1 MNVPDVYGN
10 RLRVRA
16 CGICTNE
23 TGILLIN
30 HGGLHGGDFWS
41 PPGGGIE
48 FGETAE
54 MCLVR
59 EFREETS
66 LEVNVGK
73 FLFACEFIKQ
83 PLHAIELFFEIDS
96 YAGNP
101 SLGIDPELE
110 NADQFIKS
118 LKFMRWEEFTSCPSG
133 SLHGIFNFLD
143 IPSEIKNLTGYFKV

>member
-1 MNVPDVYGN
+1 MNALDVYGN
-10 RLRVRA
+10 KLRVRA
-16 CGICTNE
+16 CGICANE

-54 MCLVR
+54 
-59 EFREETS
+59 
-66 LEVNVGK
+66 
-73 FLFACEFIKQ
+73 FIKQ

-96 YAGNP
+96 YVGNP

-118 LKFMRWEEFTSCPSG
+118 LKFMRWEEFTSCTSG